1 MQKNFEFNTSE
12 TDNIA
17 VFAYPE
23 LIGVDDNQRR
33 LWGYVLRI
41 ENNSEEPIVL
51 TDKNLYLVDE
61 TGNSFCDS
69 SKGFHGELPD
79 LQPGEYF
86 EYEET
91 TQTDGL
97 SAVLYGF
104 CFAVTSKGK
113 KLKINLPVLNLDADQ
128 PLVLN

>member
-1 MQKNFEFNTSE
+1 MQENFEYSASE
-12 TDNIA
+12 TNNIT

-91 TQTDGL
+91 TRTDGL

-104 CFAVTSKGK
+104 CSAVTAKGK
-113 KLKINLPVLNLDADQ
+113 KLKISLPVMNLTCEKAFLLN
-128 PLVLN
+128 